1 MPRCSVIVKIISE
14 YMNLFA
20 GCSNNRYMI
29 IIKRIILFFIVSAA
43 VSACGKNVP
52 EDELN
57 VVLNIPG
64 TIMVDSGNMEVSF
77 RVVGG
82 NLPVASDK
90 IEFTGMSGTVVCD
103 ISSITDRYVYVV
115 LPDGFENGEYEV
127 YVSRGSQRKLLGET
141 SIFINDAESG
151 VEIDEGTTVYGY
163 VTCDGTGVP
172 GVVVSD
178 GVEVVTTDEKGFYQI
193 ASEKKWG
200 YVFISVPSGYEVPS
214 EGILP
219 QFHRYL
225 KSEANVIENA
235 NFTLT
240 AVSSQ
245 DQFKILMLG
254 DMHLANRT
262 GDLSQFS
269 EFTSEVNDYV
279 NARSG
284 EKIYAITLGDMTWD
298 LYWYSNLYY
307 FPEYLATMN
316 SAISNLQVFHT
327 MGNHDNDFKTYSD
340 FDAAFKYVRD
350 IAPTYYSFNIGK
362 VHFIV
367 LDDIDCD
374 KYDGTN
380 SRNYIKTISN
390 EQLEWLRKDLSYVDK
405 STPLIV
411 TMHAQVFYP
420 SGSGFKIDHDQT
432 NTAELFNILDGYK
445 VHFVTGHT
453 HMSFNVVP
461 EESVTGGRDFFE
473 HNAGSICASWWWS
486 GHLTPG
492 VHISLDG
499 TPGGYSIWNINGTDM
514 QWIYKSTGFSEDYQF
529 RSYDLNNVKFSY
541 DDVPNLKDESVKK
554 DFKKY
559 IDSYPGQ
566 SDNAVLINIWNWNPH
581 WKLEVTD
588 EHGANLEYEEVWAY
602 DPLHIAA
609 LSVKRFNSNIDS
621 APNFITEDFP
631 HFFKVMAD
639 SPDTDLTIK
648 VSDEFGHTWVE
659 NMERPKA
666 FSTDAYKK

>member
-1 MPRCSVIVKIISE
+1 
-14 YMNLFA
+14 
-20 GCSNNRYMI
+20 MI

-64 TIMVDSGNMEVSF
+64 TIMVDSGNMEVSL

-492 VHISLDG
+492 VHISPDG

-588 EHGANLEYEEVWAY
+588 EHGASLEYEEVWAY

>member
-1 MPRCSVIVKIISE
+1 
-14 YMNLFA
+14 MNIF
-20 GCSNNRYMI
+20 
-29 IIKRIILFFIVSAA
+29 KRIILFSIFVTGTLSC
-43 VSACGKNVP
+43 VKNGTEGEPDVM
-52 EDELN
+52 
-57 VVLNIPG
+57 LNIPESV
-64 TIMVDSGNMEVSF
+64 IVDSGDMELSF

-82 NLPVASDK
+82 KAPLATDKFEFAGAS
-90 IEFTGMSGTVVCD
+90 TVVCD
-103 ISSITDRYVYVV
+103 ISSVTERNVSVV
-115 LPDGFENGEYEV
+115 LPEDFVSGEYEV
-127 YVSRGSQRKLLGET
+127 YITRGSQKKLLGKT

-492 VHISLDG
+492 VHISPDG

-588 EHGANLEYEEVWAY
+588 EHGASLEYEEVWAY

>member
-1 MPRCSVIVKIISE
+1 
-14 YMNLFA
+14 MNIF
-20 GCSNNRYMI
+20 
-29 IIKRIILFFIVSAA
+29 KRIILFSIFVTGILSCV
-43 VSACGKNVP
+43 KNGT
-52 EDELN
+52 EGELD
-57 VVLNIPG
+57 VMLNIPES
-64 TIMVDSGNMEVSF
+64 V
-77 RVVGG
+77 
-82 NLPVASDK
+82 
-90 IEFTGMSGTVVCD
+90 EFTGMSGTVVCD

-380 SRNYIKTISN
+380 SRNYVKTISN

-499 TPGGYSIWNINGTDM
+499 TPGGYSIWDINGTDM

-588 EHGANLEYEEVWAY
+588 EHGASLEYEEVWAY

>member
-1 MPRCSVIVKIISE
+1 
-14 YMNLFA
+14 MNIF
-20 GCSNNRYMI
+20 
-29 IIKRIILFFIVSAA
+29 KRIILFSIFVTGILSCV
-43 VSACGKNVP
+43 KNGT
-52 EDELN
+52 EGELD
-57 VVLNIPG
+57 VMLNIPESV
-64 TIMVDSGNMEVSF
+64 IVDSGDMELSF

-82 NLPVASDK
+82 KAPLATDKFEFAGAS
-90 IEFTGMSGTVVCD
+90 TVVCD
-103 ISSITDRYVYVV
+103 ISSVTERNVSVV
-115 LPDGFENGEYEV
+115 LPEDFVSGEYEV
-127 YVSRGSQRKLLGET
+127 YITRGSQKKLLGKT
-141 SIFINDAESG
+141 SIFINDAGSG
-151 VEIDEGTTVYGY
+151 TEIEEGTTVYGF

-380 SRNYIKTISN
+380 SRNYVKTISN

-499 TPGGYSIWNINGTDM
+499 TPGGYSIWDINGTDM

-588 EHGANLEYEEVWAY
+588 EHGASLEYEEVWAY

>member
-1 MPRCSVIVKIISE
+1 MKNGTEGEPDVMLNIPESVIV
-14 YMNLFA
+14 
-20 GCSNNRYMI
+20 
-29 IIKRIILFFIVSAA
+29 
-43 VSACGKNVP
+43 
-52 EDELN
+52 
-57 VVLNIPG
+57 
-64 TIMVDSGNMEVSF
+64 DSGDMELSF

-82 NLPVASDK
+82 KAPLATDK
-90 IEFTGMSGTVVCD
+90 FEFTGMSGTVVCD

-380 SRNYIKTISN
+380 SRNYVKTISN

-499 TPGGYSIWNINGTDM
+499 TPGGYSIWDINGTDM

-588 EHGANLEYEEVWAY
+588 EHGASLEYEEVWAY

>member
-1 MPRCSVIVKIISE
+1 MNIPESVIV
-14 YMNLFA
+14 
-20 GCSNNRYMI
+20 
-29 IIKRIILFFIVSAA
+29 
-43 VSACGKNVP
+43 
-52 EDELN
+52 
-57 VVLNIPG
+57 
-64 TIMVDSGNMEVSF
+64 DSGDMELSF

-82 NLPVASDK
+82 KAPLATDKFEFAGAS
-90 IEFTGMSGTVVCD
+90 TVVCD
-103 ISSITDRYVYVV
+103 ISSVTERNVSVV
-115 LPDGFENGEYEV
+115 LPEDFVSGEYEV
-127 YVSRGSQRKLLGET
+127 YITRGSQKKLLGETSILKLLGET

-380 SRNYIKTISN
+380 SRNYVKTISN

-499 TPGGYSIWNINGTDM
+499 TPGGYSIWDINGTDM

-588 EHGANLEYEEVWAY
+588 EHGASLEYEEVWAY

>member
-1 MPRCSVIVKIISE
+1 
-14 YMNLFA
+14 MNIF
-20 GCSNNRYMI
+20 
-29 IIKRIILFFIVSAA
+29 KRIILFSIFVTGILSCV
-43 VSACGKNVP
+43 KNGTEGEPDVM
-52 EDELN
+52 
-57 VVLNIPG
+57 LNIPESV
-64 TIMVDSGNMEVSF
+64 IVDSGDMELSF

-82 NLPVASDK
+82 KAPLATDK
-90 IEFTGMSGTVVCD
+90 FEFTGMSGTVVCD

-380 SRNYIKTISN
+380 SRNYVKTISN

-499 TPGGYSIWNINGTDM
+499 TPGGYSIWDINGTDM

-588 EHGANLEYEEVWAY
+588 EHGASLEYEEVWAY

-659 NMERPKA
+659 NMERPKD

>member
-1 MPRCSVIVKIISE
+1 MLNIPESVIV
-14 YMNLFA
+14 
-20 GCSNNRYMI
+20 
-29 IIKRIILFFIVSAA
+29 
-43 VSACGKNVP
+43 
-52 EDELN
+52 
-57 VVLNIPG
+57 
-64 TIMVDSGNMEVSF
+64 DSGDMELSF

-82 NLPVASDK
+82 KAPLATDK
-90 IEFTGMSGTVVCD
+90 FEFTGMSGTVVCD

-380 SRNYIKTISN
+380 SRNYVKTISN

-499 TPGGYSIWNINGTDM
+499 TPGGYSIWDINGTDM

-588 EHGANLEYEEVWAY
+588 EHGASLEYEEVWAY

>member
-1 MPRCSVIVKIISE
+1 
-14 YMNLFA
+14 MNIF
-20 GCSNNRYMI
+20 
-29 IIKRIILFFIVSAA
+29 KRIILFSIFVTGILSCV
-43 VSACGKNVP
+43 KNGTEGEPDVM
-52 EDELN
+52 
-57 VVLNIPG
+57 LNIPESV
-64 TIMVDSGNMEVSF
+64 IVDSRDMELSF

-82 NLPVASDK
+82 KAPLATDKFEFAGAS
-90 IEFTGMSGTVVCD
+90 TVVCD
-103 ISSITDRYVYVV
+103 ISSVTERNVSVV
-115 LPDGFENGEYEV
+115 LPEDFVAGEYEV
-127 YVSRGSQRKLLGET
+127 YITRGSQKKLLGKT

-172 GVVVSD
+172 DVVVSD

-245 DQFKILMLG
+245 EQFKILMLG

-307 FPEYLATMN
+307 FPDYLATMN
-316 SAISNLQVFHT
+316 SAVSNLQVFHT

-380 SRNYIKTISN
+380 SRNYVKTISN

-473 HNAGSICASWWWS
+473 HNAGSICASWWWC

-492 VHISLDG
+492 VNVSLDG
-499 TPGGYSIWNINGTDM
+499 TPGGYSIWDINGTDM

-588 EHGANLEYEEVWAY
+588 EHGASLEYEEVWAY

-639 SPDTDLTIK
+639 GPDTDLKIS

>member
-1 MPRCSVIVKIISE
+1 
-14 YMNLFA
+14 
-20 GCSNNRYMI
+20 
-29 IIKRIILFFIVSAA
+29 
-43 VSACGKNVP
+43 
-52 EDELN
+52 
-57 VVLNIPG
+57 
-64 TIMVDSGNMEVSF
+64 
-77 RVVGG
+77 
-82 NLPVASDK
+82 
-90 IEFTGMSGTVVCD
+90 MSGTVVCD

-492 VHISLDG
+492 VHISPDG

-588 EHGANLEYEEVWAY
+588 EHGASLEYEEVWAY

>member
-1 MPRCSVIVKIISE
+1 
-14 YMNLFA
+14 
-20 GCSNNRYMI
+20 MI

-219 QFHRYL
+219 QFHCYL

-316 SAISNLQVFHT
+316 FAISNLQVFHT

-380 SRNYIKTISN
+380 SRNYVKTISN

-499 TPGGYSIWNINGTDM
+499 TPGGYSIWDINGTDM

-588 EHGANLEYEEVWAY
+588 EHGASLEYEEVWAY

-631 HFFKVMAD
+631 HFFKVVAD
-639 SPDTDLTIK
+639 GPDTDLKIS

-659 NMERPKA
+659 NMERPKD

>member
-1 MPRCSVIVKIISE
+1 
-14 YMNLFA
+14 MNIF
-20 GCSNNRYMI
+20 
-29 IIKRIILFFIVSAA
+29 KRIILFSIFVTGTLSC
-43 VSACGKNVP
+43 VKNGTEGEPDVM
-52 EDELN
+52 
-57 VVLNIPG
+57 LNIPESV
-64 TIMVDSGNMEVSF
+64 IVDSGDMELSF

-82 NLPVASDK
+82 KAPLATDKFEFAGAS
-90 IEFTGMSGTVVCD
+90 TVVCD
-103 ISSITDRYVYVV
+103 ISSVTERNVSVV
-115 LPDGFENGEYEV
+115 LPEDFVSGEYEV
-127 YVSRGSQRKLLGET
+127 YITRGSQKKLLGKT

-492 VHISLDG
+492 VHISPDG
-499 TPGGYSIWNINGTDM
+499 TPGGYSIWDINGTDM

-588 EHGANLEYEEVWAY
+588 EHGASLEYEEVWAY

>member
-1 MPRCSVIVKIISE
+1 
-14 YMNLFA
+14 
-20 GCSNNRYMI
+20 MI
-29 IIKRIILFFIVSAA
+29 IFKRIILFFVVSAA
-43 VSACGKNVP
+43 VAACGKNGLD
-52 EDELN
+52 EELN

-64 TIMVDSGNMEVSF
+64 TILVDSGNMEVSF
-77 RVVGG
+77 RIVGG
-82 NLPVASDK
+82 NAPLASDK
-90 IEFTGMSGTVVCD
+90 IEFAGTSGTVACG

-127 YVSRGSQRKLLGET
+127 YVSRGSQRKLMGET
-141 SIFINDAESG
+141 SIFINGAGSDM
-151 VEIDEGTTVYGY
+151 EIEEGTTVYGF

-172 GVVVSD
+172 DVVVSD
-178 GVEVVTTDEKGFYQI
+178 GVEVVTTDENGFYQI

-214 EGILP
+214 DGILP

-235 NFTLT
+235 DFTLN

-245 DQFKILMLG
+245 EQFKVLMLG
-254 DMHLANRT
+254 DMHLARRT
-262 GDLSQFS
+262 EDLSQFS
-269 EFTSEVNDYV
+269 EFTHEVNDYV

-298 LYWYSNLYY
+298 MYWYNNSYY
-307 FPEYLATMN
+307 FPDYLATMN

-374 KYDGTN
+374 KYDGTT
-380 SRNYIKTISN
+380 SRNYVKSISN
-390 EQLEWLRKDLSYVDK
+390 EQLEWLRKDLAYVDK

-420 SGSGFKIDHDQT
+420 SGSGFKIDHDQA
-432 NTAELFNILDGYK
+432 NTTELFNILDGYK

-473 HNAGSICASWWWS
+473 HNAGSICASWWWC

-492 VHISLDG
+492 VNVSLDG
-499 TPGGYSIWNINGTDM
+499 TPGGYSIWDINGTDM
-514 QWIYKSTGFSEDYQF
+514 QWIYKSTGFPEDYQF
-529 RSYDLNNVKFSY
+529 RSYDLNNVKFSKN
-541 DDVPNLKDESVKK
+541 DVPNMPDALEN

-559 IDSYPGQ
+559 INAYPGQ
-566 SDNAVLINIWNWNPH
+566 SDNTVLINIWNWNPH

-588 EHGANLEYEEVWAY
+588 ENGATLEYEEVWAY

-609 LSVKRFNSNIDS
+609 LTVKRFND
-621 APNFITEDFP
+621 AKGDDPDVPNFITEDFP
-631 HFFKVMAD
+631 HFFKVKAD
-639 SPDTDLTIK
+639 GPDTDLTIK

>member
-1 MPRCSVIVKIISE
+1 
-14 YMNLFA
+14 MNLFA

-52 EDELN
+52 EDALN

-245 DQFKILMLG
+245 EQFKILMLG

-380 SRNYIKTISN
+380 SRNYVKTISN

-499 TPGGYSIWNINGTDM
+499 TPGGYSIWDINGTDM

-588 EHGANLEYEEVWAY
+588 EHGASLEYEEVWAY

-659 NMERPKA
+659 NMERPKD

>member
-1 MPRCSVIVKIISE
+1 
-14 YMNLFA
+14 
-20 GCSNNRYMI
+20 
-29 IIKRIILFFIVSAA
+29 
-43 VSACGKNVP
+43 
-52 EDELN
+52 
-57 VVLNIPG
+57 
-64 TIMVDSGNMEVSF
+64 
-77 RVVGG
+77 
-82 NLPVASDK
+82 
-90 IEFTGMSGTVVCD
+90 MSGTVVCD

-380 SRNYIKTISN
+380 SRNYVKTISN

-499 TPGGYSIWNINGTDM
+499 TPGGYSIWDINGTDM

-588 EHGANLEYEEVWAY
+588 EHGASLEYEEVWAY

>member
-1 MPRCSVIVKIISE
+1 
-14 YMNLFA
+14 MNIF
-20 GCSNNRYMI
+20 
-29 IIKRIILFFIVSAA
+29 KRIILFSIFVTGILSCV
-43 VSACGKNVP
+43 KNGT
-52 EDELN
+52 EGELD
-57 VVLNIPG
+57 VMLNIPESV
-64 TIMVDSGNMEVSF
+64 IVDSGDMELSF

-82 NLPVASDK
+82 KAPLATDK
-90 IEFTGMSGTVVCD
+90 FEFTGMSGTVVCD

-380 SRNYIKTISN
+380 SRNYVKTISN

-499 TPGGYSIWNINGTDM
+499 TPGGYSIWDINGTDM

-588 EHGANLEYEEVWAY
+588 EHGASLEYEEVWAY

>member
-1 MPRCSVIVKIISE
+1 
-14 YMNLFA
+14 MNIF
-20 GCSNNRYMI
+20 
-29 IIKRIILFFIVSAA
+29 KRIILFFIVSAA

-64 TIMVDSGNMEVSF
+64 TIIVDSGDMELSF

-82 NLPVASDK
+82 KAPLATDKFEFAGAS
-90 IEFTGMSGTVVCD
+90 TVVCD
-103 ISSITDRYVYVV
+103 ISSVTERNVSVV
-115 LPDGFENGEYEV
+115 LPEDFVSGEYEV
-127 YVSRGSQRKLLGET
+127 YITRGSQRKLLGAT

-380 SRNYIKTISN
+380 SRNYVKTISN

-499 TPGGYSIWNINGTDM
+499 TPGGYSIWDINGTDM

-588 EHGANLEYEEVWAY
+588 EHGASLEYEEVWAY

>member
-1 MPRCSVIVKIISE
+1 M
-14 YMNLFA
+14 
-20 GCSNNRYMI
+20 
-29 IIKRIILFFIVSAA
+29 
-43 VSACGKNVP
+43 
-52 EDELN
+52 
-57 VVLNIPG
+57 
-64 TIMVDSGNMEVSF
+64 
-77 RVVGG
+77 
-82 NLPVASDK
+82 
-90 IEFTGMSGTVVCD
+90 
-103 ISSITDRYVYVV
+103 
-115 LPDGFENGEYEV
+115 
-127 YVSRGSQRKLLGET
+127 
-141 SIFINDAESG
+141 
-151 VEIDEGTTVYGY
+151 
-163 VTCDGTGVP
+163 
-172 GVVVSD
+172 
-178 GVEVVTTDEKGFYQI
+178 
-193 ASEKKWG
+193 
-200 YVFISVPSGYEVPS
+200 
-214 EGILP
+214 
-219 QFHRYL
+219 
-225 KSEANVIENA
+225 
-235 NFTLT
+235 
-240 AVSSQ
+240 
-245 DQFKILMLG
+245 
-254 DMHLANRT
+254 
-262 GDLSQFS
+262 
-269 EFTSEVNDYV
+269 
-279 NARSG
+279 
-284 EKIYAITLGDMTWD
+284 
-298 LYWYSNLYY
+298 Y

-492 VHISLDG
+492 VHISPDG

-588 EHGANLEYEEVWAY
+588 EHGASLEYEEVWAY

>member
-1 MPRCSVIVKIISE
+1 
-14 YMNLFA
+14 MNIF
-20 GCSNNRYMI
+20 
-29 IIKRIILFFIVSAA
+29 KRIILFSIFVTGTLSC
-43 VSACGKNVP
+43 VKNGTEGEPDVM
-52 EDELN
+52 
-57 VVLNIPG
+57 LNIPESV
-64 TIMVDSGNMEVSF
+64 IVDSGDMELSF

-82 NLPVASDK
+82 KAPLATDKFEFAGAS
-90 IEFTGMSGTVVCD
+90 TVVCD
-103 ISSITDRYVYVV
+103 ISSVTERNVSVV
-115 LPDGFENGEYEV
+115 LPEDFVSGEYEV
-127 YVSRGSQRKLLGET
+127 YITRGSQKKLLGKT

-492 VHISLDG
+492 VHISPDG

-588 EHGANLEYEEVWAY
+588 EHGASLEYEEVWAY

-659 NMERPKA
+659 NMERPKD

>member
-1 MPRCSVIVKIISE
+1 MLNIPESVIV
-14 YMNLFA
+14 
-20 GCSNNRYMI
+20 
-29 IIKRIILFFIVSAA
+29 
-43 VSACGKNVP
+43 
-52 EDELN
+52 
-57 VVLNIPG
+57 
-64 TIMVDSGNMEVSF
+64 DSGDMELSF

-82 NLPVASDK
+82 KAPLATDK
-90 IEFTGMSGTVVCD
+90 FEFTGMSGTVVCD

-380 SRNYIKTISN
+380 SRNYVKTISN

-588 EHGANLEYEEVWAY
+588 EHGASLEYEEVWAY

>member
-1 MPRCSVIVKIISE
+1 
-14 YMNLFA
+14 MNIF
-20 GCSNNRYMI
+20 
-29 IIKRIILFFIVSAA
+29 KRIILFSIFVTGILSCV
-43 VSACGKNVP
+43 KNGT
-52 EDELN
+52 EGELD
-57 VVLNIPG
+57 VMLNIPESV
-64 TIMVDSGNMEVSF
+64 IVDSGDMELSF

-82 NLPVASDK
+82 KAPLATDK
-90 IEFTGMSGTVVCD
+90 FEFTGMSGTVVCD

-245 DQFKILMLG
+245 EQFKVLMLG

-380 SRNYIKTISN
+380 SRNYVKTISN

-499 TPGGYSIWNINGTDM
+499 TPGGYSIWDINGTDM

-588 EHGANLEYEEVWAY
+588 EHGASLEYEEVWAY

>member
-1 MPRCSVIVKIISE
+1 
-14 YMNLFA
+14 MNIF
-20 GCSNNRYMI
+20 
-29 IIKRIILFFIVSAA
+29 KRIILFSIFVTGILSCV
-43 VSACGKNVP
+43 KNGT
-52 EDELN
+52 EGELD
-57 VVLNIPG
+57 VMLNIPESV
-64 TIMVDSGNMEVSF
+64 IVDSGDMELSF

-82 NLPVASDK
+82 KAPLATDK
-90 IEFTGMSGTVVCD
+90 FEFTGMSGTVVCD

-492 VHISLDG
+492 VHISPDG

-588 EHGANLEYEEVWAY
+588 EHGASLEYEEVWAY

>member
-1 MPRCSVIVKIISE
+1 
-14 YMNLFA
+14 MNIF
-20 GCSNNRYMI
+20 
-29 IIKRIILFFIVSAA
+29 KRIILFSIFVTGILSCV
-43 VSACGKNVP
+43 KNGT
-52 EDELN
+52 EGELD
-57 VVLNIPG
+57 VMLNIPESV
-64 TIMVDSGNMEVSF
+64 IVDSGDMELSF

-82 NLPVASDK
+82 KAPLATDK
-90 IEFTGMSGTVVCD
+90 FEFTGMSGTVVCD

-254 DMHLANRT
+254 DMHIANRT

-380 SRNYIKTISN
+380 SRNYVKTISN

-499 TPGGYSIWNINGTDM
+499 TPGGYSIWDINGTDM

-588 EHGANLEYEEVWAY
+588 EHGASLEYEEVWAY

>member
-1 MPRCSVIVKIISE
+1 
-14 YMNLFA
+14 MNLFA

-64 TIMVDSGNMEVSF
+64 TIMVDSGNMEVSL

-492 VHISLDG
+492 VHISPDG

-588 EHGANLEYEEVWAY
+588 EHGASLEYEEVWAY

>member
-1 MPRCSVIVKIISE
+1 
-14 YMNLFA
+14 MNIF
-20 GCSNNRYMI
+20 
-29 IIKRIILFFIVSAA
+29 KRIILFSIFVTGILSCV
-43 VSACGKNVP
+43 KNGT
-52 EDELN
+52 EGELD
-57 VVLNIPG
+57 VMLNIPESV
-64 TIMVDSGNMEVSF
+64 IVDSGDMELSF

-82 NLPVASDK
+82 KAPLATDK
-90 IEFTGMSGTVVCD
+90 FEFTGMSGTVVCD

-380 SRNYIKTISN
+380 SRNYVKTISN

-588 EHGANLEYEEVWAY
+588 EHGASLEYEEVWAY

>member
-1 MPRCSVIVKIISE
+1 MWSCR
-14 YMNLFA
+14 M
-20 GCSNNRYMI
+20 
-29 IIKRIILFFIVSAA
+29 
-43 VSACGKNVP
+43 
-52 EDELN
+52 
-57 VVLNIPG
+57 VLRTAN
-64 TIMVDSGNMEVSF
+64 
-77 RVVGG
+77 
-82 NLPVASDK
+82 
-90 IEFTGMSGTVVCD
+90 
-103 ISSITDRYVYVV
+103 
-115 LPDGFENGEYEV
+115 FENGEYEV

-380 SRNYIKTISN
+380 SRNYVKTISN

-499 TPGGYSIWNINGTDM
+499 TPGGYSIWDINGTDM

-588 EHGANLEYEEVWAY
+588 EHGASLEYEEVWAY

-659 NMERPKA
+659 NMERPK
-666 FSTDAYKK
+666 DY

>member
-1 MPRCSVIVKIISE
+1 
-14 YMNLFA
+14 
-20 GCSNNRYMI
+20 MI

-461 EESVTGGRDFFE
+461 EESVIGGRDFFE

-588 EHGANLEYEEVWAY
+588 EHGASLEYEEVWAY

-631 HFFKVMAD
+631 HFFKIHRF
-639 SPDTDLTIK
+639 SR
-648 VSDEFGHTWVE
+648 GHHDRCLQLQIRILEVVCRGARIPHRVRLLPCRWGH
-659 NMERPKA
+659 P
-666 FSTDAYKK
+666 

>member
-1 MPRCSVIVKIISE
+1 
-14 YMNLFA
+14 MNIF
-20 GCSNNRYMI
+20 
-29 IIKRIILFFIVSAA
+29 KRIILFFIVSAA

-64 TIMVDSGNMEVSF
+64 TIIVDSGDMELSF

-82 NLPVASDK
+82 KAPLATDKFEFAGAS
-90 IEFTGMSGTVVCD
+90 TVVCD
-103 ISSITDRYVYVV
+103 ISSVTERNVSVA
-115 LPDGFENGEYEV
+115 LPEDFVSGEYEV
-127 YVSRGSQRKLLGET
+127 YITRGSQRKLLGAT

-380 SRNYIKTISN
+380 SRNYVKTISN

-499 TPGGYSIWNINGTDM
+499 TPGGYSIWDINGTDM

-588 EHGANLEYEEVWAY
+588 EHGASLEYEEVWAY